1 MTTSVLIVEDEPEFM
16 RRFSNAVLADPG
28 LTLQAAVGTGS
39 AAQAMLDAQ
48 APDVML
54 LDLGLPDINGVEVIR
69 YAAARH
75 PRCDVLV
82 VTMFG
87 DDQHVLSSI
96 EAGATGY
103 LLKDAQAEHI
113 ASAIHELHAGGSPI
127 SPGIARRVL
136 ARFRVGASASPSASP
151 SVSPS
156 AGAGATANAGASPSA
171 SAAEGP
177 SLLTERETE
186 LLRLTAKGL
195 SFETIGQLMGISP
208 HTVVAHVKK
217 IYRKLAVHS
226 RGEAVY
232 EASQMG
238 LL

>member
-1 MTTSVLIVEDEPEFM
+1 MGTSVLIVEDEPEFM

-28 LTLQAAVGTGS
+28 LNLVATVSTGRAAK
-39 AAQAMLDAQ
+39 AMLDAER
-48 APDVML
+48 PDVML
-54 LDLGLPDINGVEVIR
+54 ADLGLPDMNGVEVIR
-69 YAAARH
+69 YAAAHH
-75 PRCDVLV
+75 PECDVLV

-87 DDQHVLSSI
+87 DDQHVLDSI

-103 LLKDAQAEHI
+103 LLKDAVAERI
-113 ASAIHELHAGGSPI
+113 AASIHELRAGGSPI

-136 ARFRVGASASPSASP
+136 ARFRVAAAP
-151 SVSPS
+151 VPS
-156 AGAGATANAGASPSA
+156 AGADAAAAPSP
-171 SAAEGP
+171 
-177 SLLTERETE
+177 LTERETE

-195 SFETIGQLMGISP
+195 SFDTIGQLMGISP

-232 EASQMG
+232 EAGQLG